1 MVEKIQS
8 EERLRIETLRGIS
21 LLADYLDSSSIVSIL
36 WMGAL
41 SSAIIGA
48 FFVLTFSSFVLGLL
62 TLYFGVVFAIYGVF
76 LRSRF
81 RRRFNRRYETLF
93 RPLLTQSSDYNAIVR
108 DLDLRVNHLLVE
120 LAEKEGELA
129 RFMRPIESEF
139 DVARPDRRAIGE
151 LDAGTQLEGD
161 VQRVRRN
168 FMCAFLFG
176 SSEGGGLGPPSSAE
190 QFELE
195 PR

>member
-129 RFMRPIESEF
+129 RARDDLRDTELRTQRLKLERNKEKHSAGSPSEK
-139 DVARPDRRAIGE
+139 
-151 LDAGTQLEGD
+151 
-161 VQRVRRN
+161 
-168 FMCAFLFG
+168 
-176 SSEGGGLGPPSSAE
+176 S
-190 QFELE
+190 
-195 PR
+195 